1 MKVILLQDVKGSGK
15 KGDVINVADG
25 YAKNFLIK
33 KGLAAIADNANLN
46 KLEGQKASEQFK
58 LETARKAAQEIADKI
73 SEKTVSTSAKAGA
86 NGKLFGSITAKE
98 ISELLK
104 AQYGVDIDKKKISIS
119 SDIKTFGT
127 FEAQAKLFAGINA
140 KFFVSVKEEQ

>member
-15 KGDVINVADG
+15 KGDGINVADG

-86 NGKLFGSITAKE
+86 NGKLFGSVNSKDVAKQIKDDLNIE
-98 ISELLK
+98 
-104 AQYGVDIDKKKISIS
+104 IDKRKIVME
-119 SDIKTFGT
+119 DMKAFGT
-127 FEAQAKLFAGINA
+127 VQAEIKVYQGISAKVFVQVSEA
-140 KFFVSVKEEQ
+140 